1 MGSRKGQAGVGVV
14 VAERWVNEV
23 VEVKRICETMMVI
36 KLRIDKSLINIFSV
50 YAPQAGRSLE
60 EKEQFYVTLGKIR
73 SEISRDERVVICGDF
88 NGHVGKEA
96 DGFEGVHGGYS
107 FGVRNAEGE
116 MLLEFAE
123 GAEMLVANTCFMKKD
138 HRLITYASGEH
149 RTVVD
154 YVMEAM
160 FTAAQVTVMCF
171 GYRV

>member
-1 MGSRKGQAGVGVV
+1 M
-14 VAERWVNEV
+14 
-23 VEVKRICETMMVI
+23 
-36 KLRIDKSLINIFSV
+36 
-50 YAPQAGRSLE
+50 E
-60 EKEQFYVTLGKIR
+60 EKEQFYAMLGKIR

-88 NGHVGKEA
+88 NGHVGKDA

-123 GAEMLVANTCFMKKD
+123 GAEMLVANTCFKKKD

-154 YVMEAM
+154 YVLIDGGCRGKLLNADVLTGEPCLQQHRLLLCVLDLGCSSPRKVKKEPFVSRIKIWKLKEEKVRDAFM
-160 FTAAQVTVMCF
+160 VIKN
-171 GYRV
+171 R